1 MAITGEVLIAAA
13 APPRRPRHPHGPGLR
28 GYLGPIRAVLTSPL
42 FLTGALCMALNF
54 FAMLYTLSIVDLS
67 LAAPATASLTFIG
80 NAAAAKIF
88 LHENVD
94 RRRWLAVL
102 FVCVGVVL
110 LASKNGSRFP
120 VINFRARPLQSMTP
134 TQLSVDLS
142 LQTHSSHSASNFPA
156 VA

>member
-1 MAITGEVLIAAA
+1 MTATTPTTTPASLLHAWSAILSVATLAIAGEVLIAGAM
-13 APPRRPRHPHGPGLR
+13 RRLGDLDLLRTGPGIR
-28 GYLGPIRAVLTSPL
+28 GYLGPIRAVLSSPL

-88 LHENVD
+88 LRENVD
-94 RRRWLAVL
+94 RRRWLAAL

-110 LASKNGSRFP
+110 LA
-120 VINFRARPLQSMTP
+120 
-134 TQLSVDLS
+134 
-142 LQTHSSHSASNFPA
+142 H
-156 VA
+156 